1 MKLNF
6 SRDWLKWAAETE
18 NGCDV
23 SAGVKA
29 LPRQCGDNDERVVV
43 ESNDVQ
49 RQRLERNR
57 LRYYI
62 RLLIGDWGK
71 TVTRSA
77 LDGGLIL
84 ILMLDDDLRAS
95 LLEQSSFRQRTE
107 RDCCALEGL
116 NYVLQEL
123 EIAGQIQIDNVQ
135 MQQRLKLSKPFQDS
149 VSEADRQRL
158 HEVKQVFE
166 HQRQLG
172 KVVETEE
179 ILDADFELVSA

>member
-18 NGCDV
+18 DGCDV

-29 LPRQCGDNDERVVV
+29 LPRHCGENHDQVAGESSDV
-43 ESNDVQ
+43 E

-71 TVTRSA
+71 VVTRSA

-84 ILMLDDDLRAS
+84 MLDDNLRAA
-95 LLEQSSFRQRTE
+95 LLEQSLFRQKT
-107 RDCCALEGL
+107 DYDGSTLEGL

-123 EIAGQIQIDNVQ
+123 EIAGQIEIDNGHI
-135 MQQRLKLSKPFQDS
+135 QQRLKLKMPFQDA
-149 VSEADRQRL
+149 VSQADRQRL
-158 HEVKQVFE
+158 QEVKQVFE
-166 HQRQLG
+166 AQRQLG

-179 ILDADFELVSA
+179 VLDAHLELVSA

>member
-6 SRDWLKWAAETE
+6 SLDWLKWAAETE

-29 LPRQCGDNDERVVV
+29 LSHHCGENYDQVAAEPDY
-43 ESNDVQ
+43 VQ

-62 RLLIGDWGK
+62 GLLIGDWAK
-71 TVTRSA
+71 VVTRSA

-84 ILMLDDDLRAS
+84 MLDDELRAS
-95 LLEQSSFRQRTE
+95 LLEQSLVRQKTD
-107 RDCCALEGL
+107 RDCSTLEGL
-116 NYVLQEL
+116 DYVLQEL
-123 EIAGQIQIDNVQ
+123 EIAGQIQIDNGHV
-135 MQQRLKLSKPFQDS
+135 QQRLKLTKPFQDS
-149 VSEADRQRL
+149 VSQADRQRL
-158 HEVKQVFE
+158 QEVKQVFE
-166 HQRQLG
+166 DQRQLG

-179 ILDADFELVSA
+179 ILDAHLELISA